1 MITLQGLGL
10 QKTKLSTAAMVSF
23 AIAAVGAMCAIAVG
37 KPLRARIEKEW
48 AAKAVAEARG
58 DSPTKAMNQELVT
71 AAARSDDNDFS
82 AVELGP
88 SSPRSPRAR
97 MNLPRPASDMPAASR
112 ARWALS
118 RLADRAMSGGHDAHA
133 VIATDPT
140 VEAIHANAEKFDPK
154 AEAAFRYLQV
164 TSSWMLFTR
173 RPRSGTG
180 WRRAPWRWARAHR

>member
-1 MITLQGLGL
+1 MLQALGL

-23 AIAAVGAMCAIAVG
+23 AIAAVGAVCAVAVG

-58 DSPTKAMNQELVT
+58 DSTRQTSNQELVT

-82 AVELGP
+82 SVELGP
-88 SSPRSPRAR
+88 STPKSPRAKK
-97 MNLPRPASDMPAASR
+97 NLPRPGADMPAASR

-133 VIATDPT
+133 VIETDPT
-140 VEAIHANAEKFDPK
+140 V
-154 AEAAFRYLQV
+154 
-164 TSSWMLFTR
+164 
-173 RPRSGTG
+173 
-180 WRRAPWRWARAHR
+180 